1 MTIAEAR
8 EKCKSFARK
17 APRDVRV
24 VAILV
29 LASSLSFGL
38 GYRAGL
44 ERQEGQGSALIIDT
58 KAGATS
64 TAGYVVAARGGTK
77 YYSPDCASANRISDT
92 NKIWFVSA
100 SAATEAG
107 YTPSGKCPSR

>member
-8 EKCKSFARK
+8 EKCKSLVQK
-17 APRDVRV
+17 APRDVLM

-29 LASSLSFGL
+29 LSSSLCFGL

-44 ERQEGQGSALIIDT
+44 EGQEGQGSALILDT
-58 KAGATS
+58 RASATS

-77 YYSPDCASANRISDT
+77 YYPPDCAGANRISDA

-100 SAATEAG
+100 SAAVEAG
-107 YTPSGKCPSR
+107 YTPAGNCTSR